1 MKLREIRT
9 IDKMITHGKFNDWTI
24 SIARDVLPDPE
35 LPATPI
41 MLMSAHGGE

>member
-1 MKLREIRT
+1 MDNI
-9 IDKMITHGKFNDWTI
+9 MTHGKFNDCTI

-35 LPATPI
+35 LPATPM